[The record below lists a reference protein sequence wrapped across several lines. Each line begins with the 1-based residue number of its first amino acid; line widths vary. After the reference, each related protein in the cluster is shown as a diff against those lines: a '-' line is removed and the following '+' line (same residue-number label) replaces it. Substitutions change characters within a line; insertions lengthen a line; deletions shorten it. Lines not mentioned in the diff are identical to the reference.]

1 LEAFV
6 LSTINLNAVA
16 MKKNIF
22 VLVLIFIT
30 IGLTHK
36 SVAQTTAAIASTN
49 VQAKLIVPLSIEE
62 TSSLHFG
69 TINVLGGEAGTVILP
84 ADSTERIFSGVVG
97 SAVAPLASNAAYTV
111 SGTKNVSY
119 GVSLPASITVIESG
133 GDAMTITNL
142 KARFNATTEDGT
154 TSTLNVNGTDSFKL
168 GGTLTIAPNQIPGIY
183 TGSFNISVDYN

>member
-1 LEAFV
+1 
-6 LSTINLNAVA
+6 

-22 VLVLIFIT
+22 ILVLIFIT

-36 SVAQTTAAIASTN
+36 SLAQTTAAIASTN
-49 VQAKLIVPLSIEE
+49 VQAKLIVPLSITE

-69 TINVLGGEAGTVILP
+69 TINILGGEAGTVVLP
-84 ADSTERIFSGVVG
+84 ADSTDRIFSGVVG

-111 SGTKNVSY
+111 AGTKNVSY
-119 GVSLPASITVIESG
+119 GVSLPTSITVMESG

-142 KARFNATTEDGT
+142 KARFNAATDDGT

-168 GGTLTIAPNQIPGIY
+168 GGTLMVTANQIPGIY
-183 TGSFNISVDYN
+183 TGSFNVSVDYN